1 MNDNNIINLQILSYE
16 TQTLTS
22 QLGNKIQSFIEEFIN
37 LKSEWKNFE
46 DEKEKKECITQ
57 IRNSLKDINILISN
71 IKELLV
77 NMEEI
82 NNKDEDSKISIE
94 ELTETRNKLLEQSKE
109 KSRKIDSLITS
120 LQILDR
126 DVQTYFSLKENA

>member
-82 NNKDEDSKISIE
+82 NNKVCIIYY
-94 ELTETRNKLLEQSKE
+94 
-109 KSRKIDSLITS
+109 I
-120 LQILDR
+120 
-126 DVQTYFSLKENA
+126 Y